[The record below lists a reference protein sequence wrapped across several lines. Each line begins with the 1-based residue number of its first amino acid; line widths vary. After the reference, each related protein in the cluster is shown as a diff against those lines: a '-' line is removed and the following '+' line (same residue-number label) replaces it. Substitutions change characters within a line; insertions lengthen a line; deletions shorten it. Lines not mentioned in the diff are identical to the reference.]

1 MPRLSRLSNPTG
13 LVDIEKQRVSIV
25 LDDQGT
31 RASYSL
37 TRLDLSG
44 LDLAGDCSAV
54 VVARRGNAELRTIHG
69 PVSDWEKGYV
79 DLTDL
84 GTDGTW
90 SFRLLL
96 VQGASPKLVA
106 SAENIRPTGLGDSD
120 SLIGLEPAELGQ
132 VPWEL
137 LVLEQDGRA
146 VIRFNRD
153 LYQSTAAAEAD
164 KHFACLV
171 LPEAVRQL
179 ARWHVQYPGRLS
191 DAHWEPFK
199 SWLAMHGVTDE
210 PDDDTSQDEGDE
222 WCKSVVAAFCD
233 RFRGVEALAKNIGW
247 GDEE

>member
-1 MPRLSRLSNPTG
+1 MPRISRLSNPTG
-13 LVDIEKQRVSIV
+13 LIEIEKQRISIV

-37 TRLDLSG
+37 AKLDLSA
-44 LDLAGDCSAV
+44 LNISANCSAIV
-54 VVARRGNAELRTIHG
+54 IARRGNGELRTNHG
-69 PVSDWEKGYV
+69 STNDLDNGYV

-90 SFRLLL
+90 SFRLFL
-96 VQGASPKLVA
+96 VEAGSPKLIA
-106 SAENIRPTGLGDSD
+106 SAENIRPNGLGDSD
-120 SLIGLEPAELGQ
+120 SLIGLESAELGQ

-137 LVLEQDGRA
+137 MVLDLEGRA

-179 ARWHVQYPGRLS
+179 AKWHVQYPGRLS
-191 DAHWEPFK
+191 DSHWEPFK
-199 SWLAMHGVTDE
+199 SWLAMHGITDE
-210 PDDDTSQDEGDE
+210 PEDGASLDEGE
-222 WCKSVVAAFCD
+222 KWCKTVVAAFCE

-247 GDEE
+247 EEEE